1 MKKITLPKMNFY
13 KIRTGRNKSNI
24 KNRIIPGILSDTSI
38 KGSLIKA
45 FLVPIV
51 LIIVFGVVSY
61 KTASGVIKEK
71 VENSSIS
78 TISAMSMYCNLLT
91 GNISSK
97 ALELVVGDDLS
108 SYYEGNYKQNDSK
121 AMQYWRSAKK
131 DLLQIKASVQYL
143 YSYSI
148 IPANG
153 LSLSYISGNM
163 GEDIYEGFMESAQGK
178 YFEENEAL
186 KNGWFGYHSFLDE
199 RLSISEDEY
208 GLAFFQKFLKADAY
222 LILDITMETIEK
234 MLGEMDFGN
243 NSLKALISPDGREI
257 VYIQQEKSEV
267 DTPLQAHSA
276 IFTNKDF
283 YRDSLNAKEA
293 GGNYVKYN
301 GATYL
306 YVFSPVGD
314 TGIMLCGLIP
324 QDNIIK
330 EVKSIRNL
338 CILMVLFVCAI
349 AFVIGGKI
357 ASGMSKSVGII
368 VEGLNEVAGGNLIQK
383 FEITRK
389 DELGLLVNGL
399 NDMLRSM
406 RTLMKDMQI
415 FGNKVKEMTGG
426 VGVQS
431 ETINTSIKEISEAVD
446 EVAKG
451 VEIQAKDADHGND
464 RMSNFAVKIDEVY
477 ESTGDMNNT
486 ADKAIAAV
494 GQGRIIVGELNK
506 KSETTAAITKVLIEK
521 INDVQDRSLEIEC
534 FIDTINSIARQ
545 TNLLSLNASI
555 EAARAGENGRG
566 FAVVAEEIRKLADES
581 MKAGKSIKYIV
592 NNMTETTKKTT
603 EAAGET
609 ELMIFEQAT
618 SLDKT
623 IRVFEEINGC
633 VENLVGHLDHIVDSM
648 KEISIDKEQ
657 VRESIQNISLIS
669 EQSAAATEEVT
680 ASLDNQVK
688 IVSDLAKNIEMLRKD
703 ADVLDKSIR
712 RFRV

>member
-1 MKKITLPKMNFY
+1 MKKITLPKMNFN

-121 AMQYWRSAKK
+121 AMQYWRNAKK

-163 GEDIYEGFMESAQGK
+163 GEDIYEGFMESAQGQ
-178 YFEENEAL
+178 YFEENATL

-208 GLAFFQKFLKADAY
+208 GLTFFQKFLKADAY
-222 LILDITMETIEK
+222 LILDITMETVEK

-257 VYIQQEKSEV
+257 VYIQQEKSEMNK
-267 DTPLQAHSA
+267 PLQDNSL

-330 EVKSIRNL
+330 EVKLIRNL
-338 CILMVLFVCAI
+338 CILMVLFACAI

-368 VEGLNEVAGGNLIQK
+368 VEGLNEVAGGNLMQK